1 MLEESVMD
9 SDFDDARTSLL
20 EEGGNEE
27 ETDVINK
34 NDNIYQTIM
43 KYCKL
48 LTYVDYV
55 IIGSFIVSIIITFI
69 IIFIFKQNKKNQ

>member
-69 IIFIFKQNKKNQ
+69 IIFIFK